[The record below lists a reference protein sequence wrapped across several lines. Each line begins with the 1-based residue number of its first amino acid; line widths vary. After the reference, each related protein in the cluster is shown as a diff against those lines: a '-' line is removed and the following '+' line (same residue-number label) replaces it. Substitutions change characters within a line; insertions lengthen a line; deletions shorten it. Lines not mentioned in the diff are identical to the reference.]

1 MEGEVVYSSAV
12 VVFLALFSYFIAD
25 TFTDLFDMAS
35 DAMLICVVEDKEKN
49 PNSMIGQCKNGS
61 TAAFRTTCTHTDGGP
76 LTRTKSPPTP
86 FRVTFEEGR
95 PLCRYAGRRLRN
107 ILALC

>member
-49 PNSMIGQCKNGS
+49 PNSMIGQCENS
-61 TAAFRTTCTHTDGGP
+61 
-76 LTRTKSPPTP
+76 
-86 FRVTFEEGR
+86 
-95 PLCRYAGRRLRN
+95 
-107 ILALC
+107 